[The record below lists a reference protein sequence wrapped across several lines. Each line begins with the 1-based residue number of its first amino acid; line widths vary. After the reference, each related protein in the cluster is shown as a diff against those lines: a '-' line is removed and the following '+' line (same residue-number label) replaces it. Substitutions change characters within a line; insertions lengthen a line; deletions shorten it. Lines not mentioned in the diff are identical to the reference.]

1 MGATKYINF
10 IVYFFSGCVMLLAQ
24 SRVDLLS
31 KYDLWSHYPLINSV
45 KDAQRVNE
53 DMALTNVHF
62 AGLEGIYSD
71 GRDSS
76 GTGVRL
82 ASLHLP
88 QLNVNNFV
96 ISVEFKL
103 DKPASNDLA
112 FHRTILNAGQS
123 FRWMHVTYKVDS
135 LNVILGL
142 NNTQSTTILDRVKAE
157 EWYTLT
163 MFYDHQEPAGGI
175 YINDSLF
182 FRVRFTISAL
192 NDNVLSTNCR
202 CGIPPLQGYWR
213 NLKIYRPKSST
224 GIMAEESVRA
234 AWRIFPQ
241 PLPAEEK
248 ALNFSNLN
256 FPVFGVRVL
265 DITGKSWYGQDYPA
279 GKILTE
285 ITLPELVPGVYVVQ
299 LHAAQGRLVQKVI
312 KQ

>member
-1 MGATKYINF
+1 MGTIKYLSL
-10 IVYFFSGCVMLLAQ
+10 IVYFFVGWVVLSAQ
-24 SRVDLLS
+24 SRPDLLA

-53 DMALTNVHF
+53 DIQLTNVHF
-62 AGLEGIYSD
+62 VGQEGIYSD
-71 GRDSS
+71 GLDSS
-76 GTGVRL
+76 GTKVRL
-82 ASLHLP
+82 ALVHLP

-103 DKPASNDLA
+103 NKPASNDLA

-123 FRWMHVTYKVDS
+123 FRWMHVTYKLDS
-135 LNVILGL
+135 LNVILGI
-142 NNTQSTTILDRVKAE
+142 NNNQGTTILDRVKAD

-163 MFYDHQEPAGGI
+163 IFYDPQILAGGI
-175 YINDSLF
+175 YINDSLY

-192 NDNVLSTNCR
+192 NDNVLTTNCR

-224 GIMAEESVRA
+224 GITEGEPDLA

-241 PLPAEEK
+241 PLPADEDVI
-248 ALNFSNLN
+248 NFQNIN
-256 FPVFGVRVL
+256 FPIYDVRLL
-265 DITGKSWYGQDYPA
+265 DITGKLWYNYYYPA

-285 ITLPELVPGVYVVQ
+285 ITWPGLIPGVYVVQ
-299 LHAAQGRLVQKVI
+299 LLSAQGRLVRKVI